1 VENPSAVFMM
11 KIVNSTSKTTL
22 LLSGGFQ
29 PIGYISAR
37 AAMRNIMV
45 GSVKAYDLHGNIH
58 DWASWLRHST
68 EFPPDYPF
76 LRSVDREWPIPT
88 IEVVPGYFGHAKSNR
103 KKNRNITLRQLYR
116 IYDGICAY
124 CHKEMP
130 YSAATRDHVY
140 PRSKGGSNDT
150 KNIVLSCK
158 KCNLKKGSKFP
169 YFDIRGAEVKPRV
182 LSDMDFVEITCKVD
196 RRPEWETFLK

>member
-1 VENPSAVFMM
+1 MTPVP
-11 KIVNSTSKTTL
+11 STSKTTL

-37 AAMRNIMV
+37 AAIRNLMV
-45 GSVKAYDLHGNIH
+45 GCVKAYDVYSNIR
-58 DWASWLRHST
+58 DWHSWLANTR
-68 EFPPDYPF
+68 DYPEDYPS
-76 LRSVDREWPIPT
+76 LRSVDCEWAVPT
-88 IEVVPGYFGHAKSNR
+88 IEVVPGYFGSHTSR
-103 KKNRNITLRQLYR
+103 KKTRNITLRQLYR

-130 YSAATRDHVY
+130 YAQATRDHVY
-140 PRSKGGSNDT
+140 PRSKGGSNDV

-169 YFDIRGAEVKPRV
+169 YFDIHGSTVNSRV
-182 LSDMDFVEITCKVD
+182 LKDIDFVEVTNRVV
-196 RRPEWETFLK
+196 RRPEWEVFLK